1 MDCKC
6 KECKCGKLTTKDV
19 IQQMDDQRR
28 PYTEEVFASFGF
40 DYEVVIRHFDPTAP
54 EHLFKWHWD
63 EEDRGIEALNE
74 NNWLF
79 QFDNE
84 LPQILEPG
92 KIVMIP
98 KGAIHR
104 LIKGTT
110 PLSIRI
116 NLMPGNK

>member
-1 MDCKC
+1 MPCKC
-6 KECKCGKLTTKDV
+6 KDCKCGKLTTEQV
-19 IQQMDDQRR
+19 IQQMDDQTL
-28 PYTEEVFASFGF
+28 PFTEEVI
-40 DYEVVIRHFDPTAP
+40 DDTLKIRHFDPSAP
-54 EHLFKWHWD
+54 IHLYKWHWD

-116 NLMPGNK
+116 NLMPGNR